1 VRTNWSNIVDRIPVG
16 SNRPSY
22 WAAACPTASTLW
34 IAGEHSRVQLSS
46 DAGLTWVDRSIT
58 NRVGLVLVD
67 AFFLDAVTGWVP
79 AYDAATD
86 EVLLYSTTDA
96 GVHWREQTLATNAT
110 ILELPPR
117 LAVAFVDRDHG
128 IFVGNDPP
136 SFDPRDQSRVL
147 NFVTSDGGESWRPG
161 VAPPGEEAFFA
172 VDAVP

>member
-1 VRTNWSNIVDRIPVG
+1 M
-16 SNRPSY
+16 
-22 WAAACPTASTLW
+22 
-34 IAGEHSRVQLSS
+34 QLSS

-96 GVHWREQTLATNAT
+96 GVHWREQTLATNVT

-117 LAVAFVDRDHG
+117 LAVVFVDRDHG

-161 VAPPGEEAFFA
+161 VVPPGEEAFFA